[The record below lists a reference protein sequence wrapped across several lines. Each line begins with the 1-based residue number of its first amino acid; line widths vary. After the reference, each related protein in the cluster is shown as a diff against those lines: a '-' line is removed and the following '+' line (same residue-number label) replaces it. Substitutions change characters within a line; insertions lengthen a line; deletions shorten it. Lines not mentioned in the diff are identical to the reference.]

1 MATSQQNG
9 TSGAANGLYVA
20 LQSTGVVEL
29 AFDAQKGVKESLSV
43 VSITTKA
50 GFMPGWLTVSGDKVY
65 TINRMGYPGSESD
78 SGSVTAF
85 QRATAGSS
93 SATGETGLTLLDQT
107 SSNGKGG
114 VHCDVSPD
122 GKVLAAAN
130 ITASTLSIYP
140 LSATG
145 SIGKPTHVF
154 DYNKSDPGPKEAHPH
169 QALFDPSGK
178 LLVVPL
184 RTMDR
189 VDIYSVN
196 GPEQVTKVHSIPLPG
211 STGPRHAAFH
221 PVSPSKAYLYLLSEK
236 DNTVRVYA
244 IGYPSPASPALTV
257 EFKQVLSTMG
267 KDVGRTPDEHKDL
280 AGEIVVSN
288 DGKFV
293 YASNRNLT
301 RSDFDTVAI
310 YSVDSDPA
318 HDDQHLTYLGAQEL
332 GGKHPRMIALSK
344 DSANSWLAISH
355 QLTQNIAVFERDPV
369 TGFLKDLKGTI
380 SVRANQA
387 HQPDIEK
394 VTFAEDL
401 SVRGNWTKEDLKQGK
416 TEGPMCVQ
424 WK

>member
-1 MATSQQNG
+1 MAASQQNG
-9 TSGAANGLYVA
+9 TSGVANGLYVA

-29 AFDAQKGVKESLSV
+29 AFDAQRGVKESLSV
-43 VSITTKA
+43 VSINTKA
-50 GFMPGWLTVSGDKVY
+50 GFMPGWLTVSGDIVY

-85 QRATAGSS
+85 QRVTTASS
-93 SATGETGLTLLDQT
+93 SATVETGLTLLDQT

-130 ITASTLSIYP
+130 ITASTLSIHA
-140 LSATG
+140 LSETG
-145 SIGKPTHVF
+145 SIGKPTHIF

-169 QALFDPSGK
+169 QALFDPPGR

-189 VDIYSVN
+189 VDIYSVD
-196 GPEQVTKVHSIPLPG
+196 GPDQVALIHSIALPDL
-211 STGPRHAAFH
+211 SGPRHAAFN
-221 PVSPSKAYLYLLSEK
+221 PVSPSKTYLYVLSEK

-244 IGYPSPASPALTV
+244 IGYPSPESPTLTV

-310 YSVDSDPA
+310 YSVDREPA
-318 HDDQHLTYLGAQEL
+318 HDDQHLKYLGAQDL
-332 GGKHPRMIALSK
+332 AGKHPRMFALSK
-344 DSANSWLAISH
+344 DKENKWLAISH
-355 QLTQNIAVFERDPV
+355 QLTQNIAIFERDLV

-380 SVRANQA
+380 SMRANHA
-387 HQPDIEK
+387 HQPDMEK

-401 SVRGNWTKEDLKQGK
+401 SLGKWTKEDLKQGK

>member
-1 MATSQQNG
+1 MAVTQQNG
-9 TSGAANGLYVA
+9 TSGPSNNGLYVA

-29 AFDAQKGVKESLSV
+29 AFNPQKGVKDSLSV
-43 VSITTKA
+43 VSVNTKA
-50 GFMPGWLTVSGDKVY
+50 GFMPGWLTLSGDKVY

-78 SGSVTAF
+78 SGSVSAF

-93 SATGETGLTLLDQT
+93 ETGLKLVDQL

-196 GPEQVTKVHSIPLPG
+196 GPEQVVKVHSIPLPDL
-211 STGPRHAAFH
+211 SGPRHVAFN
-221 PVSPSKAYLYLLSEK
+221 PISPSKVYLYVLSEK
-236 DNTVRVYA
+236 DNSLRVFT

-257 EFKQVLSTMG
+257 EFKQILSTLG

-280 AGEIVVSN
+280 AGEIVVTN

-301 RSDFDTVAI
+301 RSEFDTAAI

-318 HDDQHLTYLGAQEL
+318 HDDKHLTYLGEQDLA
-332 GGKHPRMIALSK
+332 GKHPRMFALSK
-344 DSANSWLAISH
+344 DKENKWLAISH
-355 QLTQNIAVFERDPV
+355 QLSQNIAVFERDTV
-369 TGFLKDLKGTI
+369 TGFLKELKGTI
-380 SVRANQA
+380 GMRVNHP
-387 HQPDIEK
+387 HQPEIEK

-401 SVRGNWTKEDLKQGK
+401 SDAEKLTKENLKKGK

>member
-1 MATSQQNG
+1 MAVTQQNG
-9 TSGAANGLYVA
+9 TSGPSNNGLYVA

-29 AFDAQKGVKESLSV
+29 AFDPQKGVKDSLSV
-43 VSITTKA
+43 VSVNTKA
-50 GFMPGWLTVSGDKVY
+50 GFMPGWLTLSGDKVY

-78 SGSVTAF
+78 SGSVSAF

-93 SATGETGLTLLDQT
+93 ETGLKLVDQL

-178 LLVVPL
+178 LLIVPL

-189 VDIYSVN
+189 VDIYSVD
-196 GPEQVTKVHSIPLPG
+196 GPEQVVKVHSIPLPDL
-211 STGPRHAAFH
+211 SGPRHVAFN
-221 PVSPSKAYLYLLSEK
+221 PISPSKAYLYVLSEK
-236 DNTVRVYA
+236 DNSLRVFT

-257 EFKQVLSTMG
+257 EFKQILSTLG

-280 AGEIVVSN
+280 AGEIVVTN

-301 RSDFDTVAI
+301 RSEFDTSAI

-318 HDDQHLTYLGAQEL
+318 HDDKHLTYLGEQDLA
-332 GGKHPRMIALSK
+332 GKHPRMFALSK
-344 DSANSWLAISH
+344 DKENKWLAISH
-355 QLTQNIAVFERDPV
+355 QLSQNIAVFERDTV
-369 TGFLKDLKGTI
+369 TGFLKELKGTI
-380 SVRANQA
+380 GMRVNHP
-387 HQPDIEK
+387 HQPEIEK

-401 SVRGNWTKEDLKQGK
+401 SDAEKLTKENLKKGK